1 MSKIYININILREF
15 MWFISHCLQNPE
27 CILHLQL
34 TTMWTRHISRA
45 QFLHVAH
52 GSCVGKHS
60 FVVKVFIVSYLFKS
74 QVIYSKGCEVMA
86 NTLDSAPFSTID
98 IQVILG
104 QGGLSRTQQD
114 AQQHSWSVPLGA
126 SSTFLPVETTKKCL
140 RILPHVIQGVKLSPY

>member
-1 MSKIYININILREF
+1 MRDTHVSRAWNLKISCSPIKKKSKKKPVRWILIILFNSIDQNIIMSKIYININILREF

-34 TTMWTRHISRA
+34 TTMWTRHISCA

-104 QGGLSRTQQD
+104 
-114 AQQHSWSVPLGA
+114 
-126 SSTFLPVETTKKCL
+126 
-140 RILPHVIQGVKLSPY
+140 